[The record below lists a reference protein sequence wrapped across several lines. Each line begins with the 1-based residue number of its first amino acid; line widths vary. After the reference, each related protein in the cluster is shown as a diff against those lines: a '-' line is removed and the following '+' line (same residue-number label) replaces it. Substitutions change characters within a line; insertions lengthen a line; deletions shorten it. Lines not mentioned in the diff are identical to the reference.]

1 MAPKLLALLGKRA
14 DPPGRTRRKGISME
28 LKAGARLRSAVSDA
42 ELIVIRASDGDVE
55 VTCGGVAVRDGSDD
69 SPKTAILSGQE
80 GGILLGKR
88 YVDDGD
94 ILELLC
100 TKPGDGALA
109 VDGRPLQLKTAK
121 PLPSSD

>member
-1 MAPKLLALLGKRA
+1 
-14 DPPGRTRRKGISME
+14 ME

-55 VTCGGVAVRDGSDD
+55 VTSGGLAVLDGGDD
-69 SPKTAILSGQE
+69 SPKKAILAGQE
-80 GGILLGKR
+80 GSILLGKR
-88 YVDDGD
+88 YVDVGD
-94 ILELLC
+94 TLELLC

>member
-1 MAPKLLALLGKRA
+1 
-14 DPPGRTRRKGISME
+14 ME

-42 ELIVIRASDGDVE
+42 ELIVIRAADGDVE
-55 VTCGGVAVRDGSDD
+55 ITCGGVAVRDGNDD

-80 GGILLGKR
+80 GSILLGKR

>member
-1 MAPKLLALLGKRA
+1 
-14 DPPGRTRRKGISME
+14 ME

-55 VTCGGVAVRDGSDD
+55 VTCGGLAVLDGGDD
-69 SPKTAILSGQE
+69 SPKTAIQAGQE
-80 GGILLGKR
+80 GSILLGKR